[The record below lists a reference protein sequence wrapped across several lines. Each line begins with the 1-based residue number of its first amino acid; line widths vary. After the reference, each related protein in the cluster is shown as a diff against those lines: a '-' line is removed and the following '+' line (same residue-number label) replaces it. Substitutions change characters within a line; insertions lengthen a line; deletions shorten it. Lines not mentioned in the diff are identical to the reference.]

1 MIKIYYTTTAG
12 QDQPQDKIQLS
23 LGGYKSSTPFKSGE
37 LNNLFSE
44 ITDYTISVADQ
55 DQYIG
60 LIVENNSLSVVE
72 TINLWFDYPVDSYS
86 KFYISAVDLSTDS
99 EGLKYMESL
108 NNINCKPV
116 YSEFVEADGI
126 DNKQDL
132 GYLQPGDSFGLWIKR
147 ELNNSIIESD
157 KINLI
162 VEDPNNKDKVIQN
175 LLSQTDLIKMYLSY
189 NELGVEIAG
198 YYVIQNR
205 TKGATSPA
213 ITFTCDIEGVPVDLT
228 NCYILC
234 QFKLGRTSNVV
245 LELETGGNGITITNP
260 AEGVFRI
267 DEIDVLNL
275 DANIYY
281 YDIWLT
287 FPDNTVKHWIVGTMT
302 VVE

>member
-1 MIKIYYTTTAG
+1 MIKIYYTTTVG

-60 LIVENNSLSVVE
+60 LIVKNDSLSVVE
-72 TINLWFDYPVDSYS
+72 TVNLWFDYPVDSYS
-86 KFYISAVDLSTDS
+86 KYHISAVDLSTDS

-157 KINLI
+157 KTNLI

-175 LLSQTDLIKMYLSY
+175 PLSQTDLIKMYLSY

-205 TKGATSPA
+205 TKGSN
-213 ITFTCDIEGVPVDLT
+213 F
-228 NCYILC
+228 
-234 QFKLGRTSNVV
+234 TSNHFY
-245 LELETGGNGITITNP
+245 L
-260 AEGVFRI
+260 
-267 DEIDVLNL
+267 
-275 DANIYY
+275 
-281 YDIWLT
+281 
-287 FPDNTVKHWIVGTMT
+287 
-302 VVE
+302 